1 MYIYNTKNKMEKV
14 LIITY
19 YWPPS
24 AGAGVHRWLKF
35 SKYLSEYGY
44 RPIIYTPNNFDYSLK
59 DKTLEL
65 PNIEVIRKPIFDPG
79 NYFQNFFNLKLSQGL
94 LEENK
99 GFFEKVSTWIRGN
112 IFIPDSK
119 IFWVNPSFKY
129 LKNFLDKNKVRLV
142 ITTGPPHSMHLIGLK
157 LKKKLNIKWIA
168 DFRDPMSNWD
178 VINDFKPLKHS
189 IKKITCI
196 EKSILKNSDIILV
209 TNDNLAKEFSEEV
222 NEDKIK
228 VVDNGTDFSFMS
240 NGKYDKSFKISYLG
254 SLHKFRDPKIFFETL
269 KELINSNDGIRK
281 NLKLYIAGPITKS
294 ILNRLSGDDIL
305 SRYLTYKSYISNE
318 ETFKH
323 YVESSLLLLLSNK
336 DSITQPPS
344 KIYDYA
350 SSGRRVLTLG
360 KKNKQ
365 LDFLLKDLSLDKRI
379 DYDDKD
385 SIKKII
391 LKSYDDFK
399 KNKKP
404 IKRKNLFKYERKF
417 LTKNLSEILNQI

>member
-1 MYIYNTKNKMEKV
+1 MYIYNTKNNMEKV

-24 AGAGVHRWLKF
+24 AGSGVHRWLKF

-44 RPIIYTPNNFDYSLK
+44 RPIIYTPNNFDYTLK

-79 NYFQNFFNLKLSQGL
+79 HYFQNFFNLKLSQGL
-94 LEENK
+94 LEDNK

-119 IFWVNPSFKY
+119 IFWVNPSFEY
-129 LKNFLDKNKVRLV
+129 LKKFLDKNKVRLV

-157 LKKKLNIKWIA
+157 LKKTLNIKWIA

-178 VINDFKPLKHS
+178 VISDFKLLKHS
-189 IKKITCI
+189 IKKITSI

-228 VVDNGTDFSFMS
+228 VIDNGTDFSFMS
-240 NGKYDKSFKISYLG
+240 NVKYDKSFKISYLG
-254 SLHKFRDPKIFFETL
+254 SLHKFRDPKIFFEIL

-294 ILNRLSGDDIL
+294 IFNRLSEDDIL
-305 SRYLTYKSYISNE
+305 SRYLTYKSYIPNE

-323 YVESSLLLLLSNK
+323 YIESSLLLLLSNK
-336 DSITQPPS
+336 DSITQTPS

-360 KKNKQ
+360 KKNKP

-399 KNKKP
+399 KNKNP
-404 IKRKNLFKYERKF
+404 IKRKNLFKYKRKF
-417 LTKNLSEILNQI
+417 LTKKLSEILNKI

>member
-1 MYIYNTKNKMEKV
+1 
-14 LIITY
+14 
-19 YWPPS
+19 
-24 AGAGVHRWLKF
+24 
-35 SKYLSEYGY
+35 
-44 RPIIYTPNNFDYSLK
+44 
-59 DKTLEL
+59 
-65 PNIEVIRKPIFDPG
+65 
-79 NYFQNFFNLKLSQGL
+79 
-94 LEENK
+94 
-99 GFFEKVSTWIRGN
+99 
-112 IFIPDSK
+112 
-119 IFWVNPSFKY
+119 
-129 LKNFLDKNKVRLV
+129 
-142 ITTGPPHSMHLIGLK
+142 MHLIGLK

-254 SLHKFRDPKIFFETL
+254 SLHKFRDPKIFFEIL

-336 DSITQPPS
+336 DSITQTPS

-360 KKNKQ
+360 KKNKP

-417 LTKNLSEILNQI
+417 LTKTLSEILSQI

>member
-44 RPIIYTPNNFDYSLK
+44 RPIIYTPNNFDFSLK

-129 LKNFLDKNKVRLV
+129 LKKFLDKNKIRLV

-157 LKKKLNIKWIA
+157 LKKILNIKWIA

-189 IKKITCI
+189 IKKITSI

-222 NEDKIK
+222 DEDKIK
-228 VVDNGTDFSFMS
+228 VIDNGTDFSFMS

-254 SLHKFRDPKIFFETL
+254 SLHKFRDPQIFFEIL
-269 KELINSNDGIRK
+269 KELINSNGGIRK

-294 ILNRLSGDDIL
+294 ILNRLSGDNIL

-336 DSITQPPS
+336 DSITQTPS

-360 KKNKQ
+360 KKNKP

-417 LTKNLSEILNQI
+417 LTKTLSEILSQI